1 MTEIED
7 MEKEENGEEKKEDA
21 KEKQMPFTEHLEEL
35 RIRLFKIIGSV
46 GGFGLIAYF
55 FHEKIL
61 AFIKIPKPPEVEL
74 ISLAPT
80 QLFIVSIKLSF
91 YAGAVVSIPVIVYQ
105 FWQFIAPGLFPK
117 ERKLVFP
124 IIFFTIFCF
133 SIGAV
138 FAFLVIIP
146 YGLDFL
152 MAFEIEDIVA
162 KWSIDKY
169 IDFVTMMVLVFGIVF
184 ELPLLAL
191 FFGKVGLINEKM
203 MRKYRK
209 GFVLV
214 ALILG
219 AVLTPP
225 DGFTQIALAI
235 PLVILYEVSIYLVKM
250 VQKKKKEKEDTE
262 EAEEEP

>member
-1 MTEIED
+1 MVDLEDLETEEPSG
-7 MEKEENGEEKKEDA
+7 EKTEK

-46 GGFGLIAYF
+46 MTFGIIGYF
-55 FHEKIL
+55 FYEKIL
-61 AFIKIPKPPEVEL
+61 DFVTLPKPPEVEL
-74 ISLAPT
+74 ISLAPP

-91 YAGAVVSIPVIVYQ
+91 YAGALVSIPVIVYQ
-105 FWQFIAPGLFPK
+105 FWQFIAPGLFKK

-133 SIGAV
+133 SVGAV
-138 FAFLVIIP
+138 FAFSIIIP
-146 YGLDFL
+146 YGLEFL
-152 MAFEIEDIVA
+152 MGFQTEDIIA

-169 IDFVTMMVLVFGIVF
+169 IDFVLMMVLVFGIVF

-191 FFGKVGLINEKM
+191 FLGKVGLINHKM
-203 MRKYRK
+203 MKKYRK

-235 PLVILYEVSIYLVKM
+235 PLVILYEISIYLVRM
-250 VQKKKKEKEDTE
+250 VEKKKEKE
-262 EAEEEP
+262 EEEDT